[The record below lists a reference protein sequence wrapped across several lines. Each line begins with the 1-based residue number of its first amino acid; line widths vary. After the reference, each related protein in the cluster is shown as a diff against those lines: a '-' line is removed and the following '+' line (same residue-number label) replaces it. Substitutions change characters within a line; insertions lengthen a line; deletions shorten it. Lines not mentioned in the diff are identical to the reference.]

1 MAKKKATL
9 EVEFERT
16 DDTTK
21 RLPTRAEMTQW
32 MLAALSVPA
41 AFCVRFVGL
50 EEGQALNKTYRS
62 KDYATNVLTFDYQH
76 EPTAQADIVICTPV
90 LVREAKEQ
98 NKSFR
103 AHLAHLL
110 VHSTLHA
117 QGWDHETDD
126 EADGSA
132 RAGNY
137 AHARL
142 SESLFGQGTGTLIA
156 IDTTTEFVI
165 FGSERIY

>member
-32 MLAALSVPA
+32 ILAALSVPA

-50 EEGQALNKTYRS
+50 EEGQELNKTYRS

-98 NKSFR
+98 TSRFVRTSRIFLCIRRCTHRVGITKPMTRPRRWKRASGKLCTRSAFR
-103 AHLAHLL
+103 ILIRTGHGDTDCHRYHHRVCHL
-110 VHSTLHA
+110 
-117 QGWDHETDD
+117 WE
-126 EADGSA
+126 
-132 RAGNY
+132 
-137 AHARL
+137 
-142 SESLFGQGTGTLIA
+142 
-156 IDTTTEFVI
+156 
-165 FGSERIY
+165 

>member
-50 EEGQALNKTYRS
+50 EEGQELNKTYRS

-76 EPTAQADIVICTPV
+76 EPTAISSFVRRCWCAKPKNKTSRFVRTSRIFLCIRRCTHRVGITKPMTRPRRWKRASGK
-90 LVREAKEQ
+90 LCTRSA
-98 NKSFR
+98 FR
-103 AHLAHLL
+103 ILIRTGHGDTDCHRYHHRVCHL
-110 VHSTLHA
+110 
-117 QGWDHETDD
+117 WE
-126 EADGSA
+126 
-132 RAGNY
+132 
-137 AHARL
+137 
-142 SESLFGQGTGTLIA
+142 
-156 IDTTTEFVI
+156 
-165 FGSERIY
+165 

>member
-1 MAKKKATL
+1 M
-9 EVEFERT
+9 
-16 DDTTK
+16 
-21 RLPTRAEMTQW
+21 
-32 MLAALSVPA
+32 
-41 AFCVRFVGL
+41 GL
-50 EEGQALNKTYRS
+50 EEGQELNKTYRS

-90 LVREAKEQ
+90 LAREAKEQ

-126 EADGSA
+126 EAEEMEA
-132 RAGNY
+132 REREIMHTLGFPNPY
-137 AHARL
+137 SDRAR
-142 SESLFGQGTGTLIA
+142 GH
-156 IDTTTEFVI
+156 
-165 FGSERIY
+165 

>member
-1 MAKKKATL
+1 MKKKIAI
-9 EVEFERT
+9 EVSFERT
-16 DDTTK
+16 DDTSR

-41 AFCVRFVGL
+41 EFCVRFVGQ
-50 EEGQALNKTYRS
+50 EEGHELNKTYRG

-76 EPTAQADIVICTPV
+76 EPLAQADIVICTPV

-98 NKSFR
+98 EKSFR

-117 QGWDHETDD
+117 QGWDHETDE
-126 EADGSA
+126 EAEEMEAREREILKELGFPDPYSDRA
-132 RAGNY
+132 RA
-137 AHARL
+137 H
-142 SESLFGQGTGTLIA
+142 
-156 IDTTTEFVI
+156 
-165 FGSERIY
+165 

>member
-50 EEGQALNKTYRS
+50 EEGHELNKTYRG

-117 QGWDHETDD
+117 QGWDHETDE
-126 EADGSA
+126 EAEEMEA
-132 RAGNY
+132 REREIMHTLGFPNPY
-137 AHARL
+137 SDRAR
-142 SESLFGQGTGTLIA
+142 GH
-156 IDTTTEFVI
+156 
-165 FGSERIY
+165 